1 MRPFYFSKFAGNLPV
16 KRRWVTH
23 NRFDLQRIVC
33 NIEFQVNTINLIYT
47 NMLKNLLGFLSITLV
62 AVMVICSTGITSCT
76 KTTTKIDT
84 VTVTKIDTVTK
95 TDTLKEKDT
104 ALTAAILTANPWKAQ
119 YDRASVGGSIA
130 FYQRGGSGNTMNLDN
145 EYITFNSNNT
155 GIYTNN
161 SGTQTTFTWNFT
173 NATNTT
179 LVWTWNLSPSVTVTW
194 ENISYDD
201 NALHYTEY
209 YVNGGVNSL
218 STEVRIPQ

>member
-1 MRPFYFSKFAGNLPV
+1 M
-16 KRRWVTH
+16 VT
-23 NRFDLQRIVC
+23 
-33 NIEFQVNTINLIYT
+33 
-47 NMLKNLLGFLSITLV
+47 
-62 AVMVICSTGITSCT
+62 CSAGITSCT
-76 KTTTKIDT
+76 KTNTKIDT
-84 VTVTKIDTVTK
+84 VTVTK

-119 YDRASVGGSIA
+119 YDRASEGGTIF
-130 FYQRGGSGNTMNLDN
+130 FYQRGVSGNTMNLDN

-155 GIYTNN
+155 GTYTDN

-179 LVWTWNLSPSVTVTW
+179 LVWTWNLSPSVTVNW

-209 YVNGGVNSL
+209 YVTGGVNYL
-218 STEVRIPQ
+218 STEVRIPK